1 MDYSNDIHHL
11 TVNEW
16 RVVRNLSRVSVIWNH
31 QKEIRPVSCY
41 RQPVIK
47 TQMLHLFLSL
57 SLTLSLFSV
66 CLLFKCVRLHDV
78 YRKLVNNKR
87 KKRKIFW
94 KYDEDKCV
102 KWPWTL
108 DNEWHN
114 FRLLKVRLLL
124 LDNSCNLIRSEM
136 GKSKLKLRRV
146 EEVIFIIII
155 FCKIRRKSQRVLR
168 KENGFE

>member
-1 MDYSNDIHHL
+1 MTWSNKFITCECDMKPS
-11 TVNEW
+11 E
-16 RVVRNLSRVSVIWNH
+16 RNQRNSACFVLSTTSYQNTNAT
-31 QKEIRPVSCY
+31 S
-41 RQPVIK
+41 
-47 TQMLHLFLSL
+47 LSL
-57 SLTLSLFSV
+57 SLSLFC

-124 LDNSCNLIRSEM
+124 LDNLYNLIRSEM